1 MNKVIK
7 GEDYCWTGIKFNTAE
22 ELIDGA
28 LKNLNKSDNRIF
40 ARLYKDYSDKKG
52 IFYRLQISGD
62 SIGFHSFELDLDEY
76 EYLHR
81 EYGFKTYVTWNA
93 VEME

>member
-7 GEDYCWTGIKFNTAE
+7 GEDYCWTGIKFATAE
-22 ELIDGA
+22 ELMDRT
-28 LKNLNKSDNRIF
+28 LKKLNGLNDRIF

-81 EYGFKTYVTWNA
+81 EYGLKTYVTWNA
-93 VEME
+93 VEMD

>member
-7 GEDYCWTGIKFNTAE
+7 GEDYCWTEIKSDKVE
-22 ELIDGA
+22 ELMDRI
-28 LKNLNKSDNRIF
+28 LKKSNGVNDRIF
-40 ARLYKDYSDKKG
+40 ARLYKDYSNKKG

-81 EYGFKTYVTWNA
+81 ECGLKTYVTWNA
-93 VEME
+93 VIMD